1 VTYEY
6 PEFILTYSSRFLNH
20 RSAQGRIYGIEF
32 WNGRTLFIDRAGYE
46 IYPETRKIDQSPSA
60 LSEKLKTTK
69 PPGSLGK
76 RTIRTS
82 GTHSARSGEGS
93 EHIYHVR
100 NFLDCV
106 KSRQRPVS
114 DVEEG
119 HRSTTAAHLGNISL
133 HTGRKIRWDA
143 EKEVVINDPEAN
155 KLLTRE
161 YRKPW
166 EV

>member
-1 VTYEY
+1 M
-6 PEFILTYSSRFLNH
+6 
-20 RSAQGRIYGIEF
+20 Q
-32 WNGRTLFIDRAGYE
+32 
-46 IYPETRKIDQSPSA
+46 
-60 LSEKLKTTK
+60 
-69 PPGSLGK
+69 
-76 RTIRTS
+76 
-82 GTHSARSGEGS
+82 GEGS
-93 EHIYHVR
+93 EQHIYHVR

-143 EKEVVINDPEAN
+143 EKELVINDPEAN
-155 KLLTRE
+155 KLLTRV